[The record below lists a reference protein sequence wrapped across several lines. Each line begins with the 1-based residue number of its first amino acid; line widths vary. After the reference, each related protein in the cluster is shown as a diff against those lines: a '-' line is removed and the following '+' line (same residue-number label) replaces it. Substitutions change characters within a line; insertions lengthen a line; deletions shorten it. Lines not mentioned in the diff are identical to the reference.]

1 MNWTGAGWRPTII
14 KSDRR
19 YINGEG
25 DHEAVETEALSQSL
39 IVAIVRDWLDSLL
52 PQPLEEV
59 HESEE
64 KQRETLRRLIEE
76 MTP

>member
-1 MNWTGAGWRPTII
+1 
-14 KSDRR
+14 
-19 YINGEG
+19 
-25 DHEAVETEALSQSL
+25 VETEALSQSL